1 MKRSDPN
8 GEGEGSKA
16 TRMVR
21 VREAK
26 QPNGES
32 EGSEAT
38 EWREW
43 RKRSD
48 RMARVIE
55 GSEEKK
61 RRGGGGGQIVKLP
74 GKHPVKG
81 ARAELK

>member
-1 MKRSDPN
+1 MKQSDPN
-8 GEGEGSKA
+8 GEGKGSKA
-16 TRMVR
+16 TRRVR

-43 RKRSD
+43 GKRSG
-48 RMARVIE
+48 RMTRVSE

-61 RRGGGGGQIVKLP
+61 RGGGGTNCKASREAP
-74 GKHPVKG
+74 GKGRKG
-81 ARAELK
+81 QS